1 MTKLRTYCVQSL
13 WAGDNIKS
21 WARKARVLK
30 SSYTHWL
37 VQIKD
42 SGGGTDQLRV
52 RLLERFRKASAGM
65 GFGGWKGGQRAL
77 WLCWKQGQ
85 WEEGRGL
92 RGLHTGGMGC
102 KGFITPE
109 MFCEVLHVSVC
120 VFWEPPRA
128 FIRLSG
134 DQSVAQ
140 KH

>member
-1 MTKLRTYCVQSL
+1 MVMLE
-13 WAGDNIKS
+13 AGP
-21 WARKARVLK
+21 V
-30 SSYTHWL
+30 
-37 VQIKD
+37 
-42 SGGGTDQLRV
+42 GGGEGA
-52 RLLERFRKASAGM
+52 ERASY
-65 GFGGWKGGQRAL
+65 W
-77 WLCWKQGQ
+77 
-85 WEEGRGL
+85 
-92 RGLHTGGMGC
+92 GMGC